1 MGIPAGEI
9 PAGFVSFSVG
19 SARVVC
25 ADYAA
30 TAARTALG
38 SGTLFDFAA
47 HDPSRRELSGRGVA
61 YAVTLP
67 GDVER
72 VVVRHNRHGGLLAP
86 LTGDLFRTPSN
97 APYELRTSER
107 LRRAGVPTPTMV
119 GYVVYPAFA
128 GFCRADVMS
137 REVPYSFDLATVL
150 LEEDRERLTQAIAAT
165 HALLV
170 RLAEVGARHHDLNVK
185 NVLLHYHQSA
195 AMGAMGAMAL
205 DVDRVVF
212 EPVAASVHAGNV
224 DRLMRSMRKWR
235 DLRGAQLTDAELARI
250 DAQLRDTRS

>member
-1 MGIPAGEI
+1 MSIAVGEL

-19 SARVVC
+19 TSHVVC

-30 TAARTALG
+30 SATRAALSKA
-38 SGTLFDFAA
+38 TLFEFAA
-47 HDPSRRELSGRGVA
+47 SDASRRELSGRGVA

-72 VVVRHNRHGGLLAP
+72 VVVRHNRHGGKLAR
-86 LTGDLFRTPSN
+86 LTGDLFRAPSN

-119 GYVVYPAFA
+119 GYVVYPTIA

-137 REVPYSFDLATVL
+137 REVPDSFDLSTVL
-150 LEEDRERLTQAIAAT
+150 LDGDRERLMQAMAAT

-170 RLAEVGARHHDLNVK
+170 TLADVGARHHDLNIK
-185 NVLLHYHQSA
+185 NVLLHYHPSD
-195 AMGAMGAMAL
+195 AMVAMAL

-212 EPVAASVHAGNV
+212 EPVAPSVHTGNV
-224 DRLMRSMRKWR
+224 DRLVRSIRKWR
-235 DLRGAQLTDAELARI
+235 ERWGVQLTDDELARI
-250 DAQLRDTRS
+250 DAQLRNTRS